1 MVGVAEGVS
10 LAAII
15 AIAGMYG
22 ISLTSENKKIDNIEN
37 YKSNLISQIEKK
49 AGKSF
54 DEVKKDYWK
63 GVGAAT
69 NASSRL
75 DKGER
80 DRLNDMANANAENAE
95 GVMRNSYATSATEK
109 LDAKR
114 TADEQRA
121 ENSMKTVNTPLYTPN
136 GQQNYDENTSISIPS
151 IEDETNKNVET
162 EVPLSST
169 EEWLKL
175 IQDAQKAQWEREDE
189 KQRHLEER
197 EDSAYQRAVADMR
210 KAGINPNLMNVTP
223 SESGMVTSST
233 GMDFSTVTTQM
244 NNEMKELLES
254 IDKNFSGNENEKD
267 RIIDFITSLGQIAVM
282 FAAISGKSKKGG

>member
-22 ISLTSENKKIDNIEN
+22 ISLQPKEDTNIESFR
-37 YKSNLISQIEKK
+37 KHLIWRIEKK

-54 DEVKKDYWK
+54 DEVQKDYWK

-75 DKGER
+75 DEGER
-80 DRLNDMANANAENAE
+80 DRLNDMANANAENAP
-95 GVMRNSYATSATEK
+95 GVMRDMYATSATEK

-121 ENSMKTVNTPLYTPN
+121 ENSMQTVNTPLYTPN
-136 GQQNYDENTSISIPS
+136 GQQNYDENTGLSVPS
-151 IEDETNKNVET
+151 IEDETNTNVET

-169 EEWLKL
+169 EDWIKL
-175 IQDAQKAQWEREDE
+175 IQDAQKAQWERDDA
-189 KQRHLEER
+189 KQAHIEER
-197 EDSAYQRAVADMR
+197 EDTAYQRAVEDMR

-223 SESGMVTSST
+223 AESGGGFTASQ
-233 GMDFSTVTTQM
+233 GMDFSPVTTQM
-244 NNEMKELLES
+244 NNEIKEILDEIEKS
-254 IDKNFSGNENEKD
+254 FQGGQNEKD
-267 RIIDFITSLGQIAVM
+267 RIKDMITSLGQMAM
-282 FAAISGKSKKGG
+282 MYFAISSRGKKGG